1 MAKFND
7 CEFPS
12 CLGTLVYLIKSE
24 IVFVVC
30 PLRTIFGKKK
40 SAHVHF
46 EGWKH
51 GSKVTKLNMVCTQ

>member
-1 MAKFND
+1 MAKFDD

-30 PLRTIFGKKK
+30 PLRTIFGNRKG
-40 SAHVHF
+40 AHVHLAS
-46 EGWKH
+46 WKH
-51 GSKVTKLNMVCTQ
+51 SNMDTELNMVCTQ